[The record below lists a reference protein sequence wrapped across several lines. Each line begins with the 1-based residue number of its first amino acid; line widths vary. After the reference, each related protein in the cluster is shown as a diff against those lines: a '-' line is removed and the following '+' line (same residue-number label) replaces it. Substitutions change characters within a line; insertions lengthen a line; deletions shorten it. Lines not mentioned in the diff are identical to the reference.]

1 MHVTCHIPR
10 KTLAI
15 YINGVRVQH
24 VGLRKGAQPSKKQAS
39 IDMVTLPIPA
49 PTAAETEE

>member
-1 MHVTCHIPR
+1 MVWNHDEKAWQELDAGTYR
-10 KTLAI
+10 
-15 YINGVRVQH
+15 NSVRQ
-24 VGLRKGAQPSKKQAS
+24 GIKMSKKQAS